1 MSRSY
6 RILAAVVVGMLALVG
21 LARLSDHDGPGG
33 STVGAAAG
41 AVTSSSDPA
50 LPPVLPAAE
59 ATTADAAA
67 TAVASDV
74 EDGDVNPGPTSAPPL
89 ASCSID
95 QALKPGATGDQ
106 VACLDT
112 QLTAAGFLAAPDSS
126 FDSSTDAAVRAFQTA
141 NSLYVDGIVGR
152 RTAEALG
159 IWTGPDGPV
168 AAVDEDCPD
177 GAHAAIVD
185 RANQRGWLCDNG
197 ALTQE
202 FTLTS
207 AWSQPDPGTYDV
219 YAKDLNASSTIS
231 GSYSTMTHFVAFT
244 RGKYKGAR
252 IAFHSMPKDSNG
264 DYLQALDTL
273 GTEASHGLSA
283 GCIRVHPDTA
293 VLIWDWLSIGDSV
306 RVIS

>member
-6 RILAAVVVGMLALVG
+6 RILAAAVVGMLLLGG
-21 LARLSDHDGPGG
+21 LAKLSDRDGSAG
-33 STVGAAAG
+33 SSVDAAA
-41 AVTSSSDPA
+41 AVTSTSDPA
-50 LPPVLPAAE
+50 LTPVLPAAQS
-59 ATTADAAA
+59 TTAEGAA
-67 TAVASDV
+67 TAVVSDF
-74 EDGDVNPGPTSAPPL
+74 EDGDVTPGPAVAPPA

-112 QLTAAGFLAAPDSS
+112 QLSATGFAAAADSS
-126 FDSSTDAAVRAFQTA
+126 FDSATDAAVRAFQTA
-141 NSLYVDGIVGR
+141 NGLYVDGIVGR

-159 IWTGPDGPV
+159 IWAGPDGPV
-168 AAVDEDCPD
+168 AAVNEDCPD
-177 GAHAAIVD
+177 GARAAIVD
-185 RANQRGWLCDNG
+185 RANQRGWLCANG
-197 ALTQE
+197 SLTEE
-202 FTLTS
+202 FKLTS
-207 AWSQPDPGTYDV
+207 AWSQPDPGTYEV

-264 DYLQALDTL
+264 DYLQRLDTL
-273 GTEASHGLSA
+273 GTEESHGLSA

-293 VLIWDWLSIGDSV
+293 VMIWDWLAIGDSV

>member
-1 MSRSY
+1 
-6 RILAAVVVGMLALVG
+6 
-21 LARLSDHDGPGG
+21 
-33 STVGAAAG
+33 
-41 AVTSSSDPA
+41 
-50 LPPVLPAAE
+50 
-59 ATTADAAA
+59 
-67 TAVASDV
+67 
-74 EDGDVNPGPTSAPPL
+74 
-89 ASCSID
+89 
-95 QALKPGATGDQ
+95 
-106 VACLDT
+106 LDT
-112 QLTAAGFLAAPDSS
+112 QLSAAGFVAAADSS

-159 IWTGPDGPV
+159 IWAGPDGPV
-168 AAVDEDCPD
+168 AAVNEDCPD
-177 GAHAAIVD
+177 GARAAIVD

-197 ALTQE
+197 ALTEE
-202 FTLTS
+202 FKLTS
-207 AWSQPDPGTYDV
+207 AWSQPDPGTYEV

-273 GTEASHGLSA
+273 GTEEAHGLSA

-293 VLIWDWLSIGDSV
+293 VMIWDWLSIGDSV